1 MGISGRNLAFHCL
14 QVLLYCM
21 YSKWDCCRCVQH
33 HSTAISL
40 SKLKNTNFPLD
51 ITNEFCVA
59 IAEIQLVY
67 SIPLVRHRVKLH
79 LLQDLHL
86 PSGLRTSSDGGIGL
100 GLASWPGL
108 ISGIFSPCLYTL
120 TVTSTVSPPYLFLTW
135 MLYLPES
142 SEVTP
147 LMVKLAYFPCS
158 SENA

>member
-1 MGISGRNLAFHCL
+1 MCTAP
-14 QVLLYCM
+14 
-21 YSKWDCCRCVQH
+21 QH
-33 HSTAISL
+33 SYLPKQTKKL
-40 SKLKNTNFPLD
+40 SFPLD

-59 IAEIQLVY
+59 IAQTQLMH
-67 SIPLVRHRVKLH
+67 SILFVKHRVKLH
-79 LLQDLHL
+79 VLQDPHL
-86 PSGLRTSSDGGIGL
+86 PLGLRTSSDGGIGL

-158 SENA
+158 SEKA